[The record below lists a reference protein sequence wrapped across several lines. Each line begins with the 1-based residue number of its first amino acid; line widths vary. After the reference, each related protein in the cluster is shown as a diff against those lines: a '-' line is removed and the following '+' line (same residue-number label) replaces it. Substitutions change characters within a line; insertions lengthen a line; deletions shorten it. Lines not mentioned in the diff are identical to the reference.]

1 MNYFFPKI
9 MRLLPLLLILIPC
22 FMNITQAEVFKCKTE
37 SGKMTF
43 SDKPCPSSQTQEI
56 VKLSGDSNSQLSSC
70 GKDFECF
77 VENSKSCKPS
87 KVRKTDTIEFGGMR
101 NTITMEYRL
110 HGDKDDKCQFQQ
122 DLVDIKIKYLDQTR
136 EKFKKSGKSESE
148 INDEEKNMARNMMSG
163 HQKLTCN
170 YPQDI
175 LQETLARIRD
185 GGGSTNPEYCFQ
197 GDATAACTK
206 PPLASGCSLG
216 QCTNGWQSYSCKD
229 KQGNMHKCKIYPN
242 TEFNKSVV
250 LGCKDGKQSMSL
262 GKRE

>member
-9 MRLLPLLLILIPC
+9 MRLFPILLILISC

-43 SDKPCPSSQTQEI
+43 SDKPCPVSQTQEI

-110 HGDKDDKCQFQQ
+110 HGNKDDTCQFQQ
-122 DLVDIKIKYLDQTR
+122 DSIDVKVKFLDQTR
-136 EKFKKSGKSESE
+136 EMLRKSGKSESE
-148 INDEEKNMARNMMSG
+148 IIDEEKNMAGKMKSS

-170 YPQDI
+170 YPQEI
-175 LQETLARIRD
+175 LQKALADIR
-185 GGGSTNPEYCFQ
+185 GGGGAAPPEYCFQ

-206 PPLASGCSLG
+206 PLLASGCSLG

-250 LGCKDGKQSMSL
+250 LGCKDGKQAMNL